1 MFNSYYIGGIIMK
14 TLLHQLYEFGQS
26 PWLDYIS
33 RKIIDKGHLQQ
44 MIDNGI
50 VGVTSNPTIFDKAV
64 RTGQYYDS
72 IIRELAQKGK
82 NKEEI
87 YDNITIRDIQDACDI
102 FLPVYQLTDKKDGYV
117 SLEAN
122 PELAHDTDNT
132 IQEAE
137 RLFQLINRPNLMIK
151 VPATEEGFPAIE
163 ILLSQGINV
172 NITLIFSREQ
182 YIKSARAYLNGIEK
196 AHLKRKDISKIA
208 SVASVFVSRVDSAV
222 DSILEKQIDQSD
234 SEVKKSELRDL
245 MGKAAVTNGH
255 MIHREYRN
263 IFSLDRF
270 QELAQAGAFVQ
281 RVLWASTSTKNPN
294 YSDIKYV
301 QELIARNTVNTMPE
315 ETIEAFLDHGNI
327 ENAILEKSSQDNLV
341 LSRLDDRKI
350 MIDDICQQ
358 LLKDGV
364 KKFIDSYHSLLDSIE
379 QKRKSFQ

>member
-1 MFNSYYIGGIIMK
+1 MK

-64 RTGQYYDS
+64 RTGLYYDS

-117 SLEAN
+117 SLEVN

-163 ILLSQGINV
+163 TLLSQGINV

>member
-1 MFNSYYIGGIIMK
+1 MK

-117 SLEAN
+117 SLEVN

-137 RLFQLINRPNLMIK
+137 RLFQLINRLNLMIK

>member
-1 MFNSYYIGGIIMK
+1 MK

-117 SLEAN
+117 SLEVN

-137 RLFQLINRPNLMIK
+137 RLFQLINRLNLMIK

-222 DSILEKQIDQSD
+222 DSILEKQIGQSD